1 MRILSAAAV
10 TVVALAA
17 VAPLELS
24 AQATPTEQ
32 RCAPSDDAH
41 ARSLLAYL
49 KHLANAPT
57 AGTARAS
64 LGIPMIDSTEV
75 VAVTDDAVCARAARA
90 MGAAGR
96 GGPGPVYLVR
106 VGAVHWGEM
115 SERRAGEY
123 IVATVMDAGLA
134 KVISRPGR

>member
-1 MRILSAAAV
+1 MRILMAAAV
-10 TVVALAA
+10 AVVAFAA

-32 RCAPSDDAH
+32 RCAPSDDVR

-49 KHLANAPT
+49 KHLASAT
-57 AGTARAS
+57 TTESARAS

-75 VAVTDDAVCARAARA
+75 VAVTDHAICARAARA
-90 MGAAGR
+90 MSAAGR

-106 VGAVHWGEM
+106 VGAVYWGEM

-123 IVATVMDAGLA
+123 IAATVMDAGLA
-134 KVISRPGR
+134 KIISRPGR